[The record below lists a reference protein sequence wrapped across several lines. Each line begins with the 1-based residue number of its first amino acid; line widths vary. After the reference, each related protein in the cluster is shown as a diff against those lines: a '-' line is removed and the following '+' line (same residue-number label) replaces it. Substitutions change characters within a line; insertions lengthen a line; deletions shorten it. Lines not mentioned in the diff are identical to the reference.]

1 MRSCSAYVFAR
12 LIDQNKVDGIRK
24 ERTDA
29 ERLERE
35 LAAKG
40 EQLHEVRTG
49 YQLQDTKRR
58 EIQSDVNAR
67 EDLVAQTIYKLQVM
81 EEAMRMLE

>member
-1 MRSCSAYVFAR
+1 M
-12 LIDQNKVDGIRK
+12 
-24 ERTDA
+24 
-29 ERLERE
+29 
-35 LAAKG
+35 
-40 EQLHEVRTG
+40 
-49 YQLQDTKRR
+49 KRR